1 MYRCIDKIRNKRGII
16 QLYHLVDISGQKKE
30 LVLTGKELKHLME
43 MCRLQVDNLKLSS
56 DGRIIDNKLDEKFYR
71 YYIYDNY
78 NKRNIGG
85 LFRGIDTVL
94 KVLEDEYEAYEDVED
109 LNLIVSK
116 LEYILK
122 FPKLD
127 RKDIVFY
134 YTENGNDRAQPKIKE
149 INNILKDYNFIVKV
163 KITNDIG
170 RIIYRDQDQV
180 AVIIS
185 KKHSRVM

>member
-1 MYRCIDKIRNKRGII
+1 MYRCIDKIRNQRGII
-16 QLYHLVDISGQKKE
+16 QLYHLVDINGKKKE
-30 LVLTGKELKHLME
+30 LVLTGKELKCLME
-43 MCRLQVDNLKLSS
+43 MCKLQVDNLKLSS
-56 DGRIIDNKLDEKFYR
+56 DGRIIDNKLNEKFYR
-71 YYIYDNY
+71 YYIFDNY
-78 NKRNIGG
+78 NKKNIGG

-185 KKHSRVM
+185 KKHSKVM

>member
-16 QLYHLVDISGQKKE
+16 QLYHLVYISGQKKE

-78 NKRNIGG
+78 NKKNIGG

-185 KKHSRVM
+185 KKHSKVM

>member
-1 MYRCIDKIRNKRGII
+1 MYRCIDKIRNQRGII
-16 QLYHLVDISGQKKE
+16 QLYHLVDINGKKKE
-30 LVLTGKELKHLME
+30 LVLTGKELKCLME
-43 MCRLQVDNLKLSS
+43 MCKLQVDNLKLSS
-56 DGRIIDNKLDEKFYR
+56 DGIIIDNKLNEKFYR
-71 YYIYDNY
+71 YYIFDNY
-78 NKRNIGG
+78 NKKNIGG

-185 KKHSRVM
+185 KKHSKVM

>member
-30 LVLTGKELKHLME
+30 LVLTGKELKCLME
-43 MCRLQVDNLKLSS
+43 MCKLQVDNLKLSS
-56 DGRIIDNKLDEKFYR
+56 DGRIIDNKLNEKFYR

-78 NKRNIGG
+78 NKKNIGG

-94 KVLEDEYEAYEDVED
+94 KVLEDEYEAYDDVED
-109 LNLIVSK
+109 LNLLVSK

-185 KKHSRVM
+185 KKHSKVM

>member
-1 MYRCIDKIRNKRGII
+1 MYRCIDKIRNQRGII

-43 MCRLQVDNLKLSS
+43 MCKLQVDNLKLSS
-56 DGRIIDNKLDEKFYR
+56 DGRIIDNKLNEKFYR
-71 YYIYDNY
+71 YYIFDNY
-78 NKRNIGG
+78 NKKNIGG

-109 LNLIVSK
+109 LNLLVSK

-170 RIIYRDQDQV
+170 RIIYRDQAQV

-185 KKHSRVM
+185 KKHSKVM

>member
-1 MYRCIDKIRNKRGII
+1 MYRCIDKIRNQRGII

-30 LVLTGKELKHLME
+30 LVLTGKELKHIME
-43 MCRLQVDNLKLSS
+43 MCKLQVDNLKLSS
-56 DGRIIDNKLDEKFYR
+56 DGRIIDNKLNEKFYR
-71 YYIYDNY
+71 YYIFDNY
-78 NKRNIGG
+78 NKKNIGG

-94 KVLEDEYEAYEDVED
+94 KILEDEYEAYEDVED

-185 KKHSRVM
+185 KKHSKVM

>member
-1 MYRCIDKIRNKRGII
+1 MYRCIDKIRNQRGII

-109 LNLIVSK
+109 LNLLVSK

-134 YTENGNDRAQPKIKE
+134 YTENGNDRVQPKVMKM
-149 INNILKDYNFIVKV
+149 NDILKDYNFIIKV
-163 KITNDIG
+163 DITTNVG
-170 RIIYRDQDQV
+170 KVVYRDQDQV

-185 KKHSRVM
+185 KKHSKVM

>member
-78 NKRNIGG
+78 NKKNIGG

-122 FPKLD
+122 FPQLD

-185 KKHSRVM
+185 KKHSKVM

>member
-1 MYRCIDKIRNKRGII
+1 MYRCIDKIRNQRGII
-16 QLYHLVDISGQKKE
+16 QLYHLVDINGKKKE
-30 LVLTGKELKHLME
+30 LVLTGKELKCLME
-43 MCRLQVDNLKLSS
+43 MCKLQVDNLKLLS
-56 DGRIIDNKLDEKFYR
+56 DGRIIDNKLNEKFYR
-71 YYIYDNY
+71 YYIFDNY
-78 NKRNIGG
+78 NKKNIGG

-185 KKHSRVM
+185 KKHSKVM

>member
-30 LVLTGKELKHLME
+30 LVLTGKELKHIME
-43 MCRLQVDNLKLSS
+43 MCKLQVDNLKLSS
-56 DGRIIDNKLDEKFYR
+56 DGRIIDNKLNEKFYR
-71 YYIYDNY
+71 YYIFDNY
-78 NKRNIGG
+78 NKKNIGG

-185 KKHSRVM
+185 KKHSKVM

>member
-78 NKRNIGG
+78 NKKNIDG

-185 KKHSRVM
+185 KKHSKVM

>member
-16 QLYHLVDISGQKKE
+16 QLYHLVDINGKKKE

-56 DGRIIDNKLDEKFYR
+56 DGRIIDNKLNEKFYR
-71 YYIYDNY
+71 YYIFDNY
-78 NKRNIGG
+78 NKKNIGG

-185 KKHSRVM
+185 KKHSKVM

>member
-1 MYRCIDKIRNKRGII
+1 MYRCIDKIRNQRGVI

-30 LVLTGKELKHLME
+30 LVLTGKELKCLME
-43 MCRLQVDNLKLSS
+43 MCKLQVDNLKLSS
-56 DGRIIDNKLDEKFYR
+56 DGRIIGNKLNEKFYR

-78 NKRNIGG
+78 NKKNIGG

-94 KVLEDEYEAYEDVED
+94 KVLEDEYEAYDDVED
-109 LNLIVSK
+109 LNLLVSK

-185 KKHSRVM
+185 KKHSKVM